1 MTERQGT
8 ALEKRQGGNAL
19 GVRIPVPPPQAAA
32 TQRVARELHDGVRE
46 WNSKAMRGMIQ
57 EFHNGTARWN
67 SLAMQRTMQE
77 FCSRVDGRTP

>member
-1 MTERQGT
+1 
-8 ALEKRQGGNAL
+8 
-19 GVRIPVPPPQAAA
+19 
-32 TQRVARELHDGVRE
+32 LHDGVRE